1 MAPRLERTR
10 TLGLAVAAAGCAVIA
25 LGHDKADAPH
35 VRCASDG
42 SDTLIC
48 LYERHPTGTTRPS
61 RAGYADKGRYVLSC
75 PSVGGSDGRTFT
87 TEVCR
92 AGSGTKTSFQCWTA
106 SRRDTWLAADDTNT
120 ATEREEPTQV
130 RSFQGSGLQET
141 LLKVL
146 ANPAAVGRPHFVAQD
161 DATADDIGAYA
172 NTCGL
177 ATAGALTS
185 QDVVNLLPTLA
196 VFGAPRTTPPQRQ

>member
-1 MAPRLERTR
+1 M
-10 TLGLAVAAAGCAVIA
+10 
-25 LGHDKADAPH
+25 
-35 VRCASDG
+35 
-42 SDTLIC
+42 IC
-48 LYERHPTGTTRPS
+48 LYERHPTGATRPS

-75 PSVGGSDGRTFT
+75 PSAGGSDGRTFT
-87 TEVCR
+87 TEICR
-92 AGSGTKTSFQCWTA
+92 AGTGTKTSFQCWTA
-106 SRRDTWLAADDTNT
+106 SRRDTWLAADDANT
-120 ATEREEPTQV
+120 ATEREVPTQA

-146 ANPAAVGRPHFVAQD
+146 ANPASVGRPHFVAQD
-161 DATADDIGAYA
+161 DATADDIDAYA

-196 VFGAPRTTPPQRQ
+196 VFGTPRTPPQRQ

>member
-1 MAPRLERTR
+1 MPRNTTNR
-10 TLGLAVAAAGCAVIA
+10 LGVVAAVANCAMLA
-25 LGHDKADAPH
+25 WGHDNADAPH
-35 VRCASDG
+35 VTCASDG

-48 LYERHPTGTTRPS
+48 LYERHPTGATRPS

-75 PSVGGSDGRTFT
+75 PSAGGSDGRTFT
-87 TEVCR
+87 TEMCR
-92 AGSGTKTSFQCWTA
+92 AGTGTKTSFQCWTA
-106 SRRDTWLAADDTNT
+106 SRRDTWLAADDANT
-120 ATEREEPTQV
+120 ATEREVPTQA

-146 ANPAAVGRPHFVAQD
+146 ANPASVGRPHFVAQD
-161 DATADDIGAYA
+161 DATADDIDAYA

-177 ATAGALTS
+177 ATAGTLTS

-196 VFGAPRTTPPQRQ
+196 VFGTPRTPPPQRQ

>member
-1 MAPRLERTR
+1 MPRNTTIR
-10 TLGLAVAAAGCAVIA
+10 LGVVAAVANCAMLA
-25 LGHDKADAPH
+25 WGHDNADAPH
-35 VRCASDG
+35 VTCASDG

-48 LYERHPTGTTRPS
+48 LYERHPTGATRPS

-75 PSVGGSDGRTFT
+75 PSAGGSDGRTFT
-87 TEVCR
+87 TEICR
-92 AGSGTKTSFQCWTA
+92 AGTGTKTSFQCWTA
-106 SRRDTWLAADDTNT
+106 SRRDTWLAADDANT
-120 ATEREEPTQV
+120 ATEREVPTQA

-146 ANPAAVGRPHFVAQD
+146 ANPASVGRPHFVAQD
-161 DATADDIGAYA
+161 DATADDIDAYA

-196 VFGAPRTTPPQRQ
+196 VFGTPRTPPQRQ